1 MERSVLATALSHTGP
16 HSGGRVI
23 SLHSLS
29 DTEKQSVRVS
39 AVFVRLEFVV
49 GMDIEDRV
57 AIIEQDD
64 RVRASVGHVG
74 QHRAGPALWLP
85 SLDDVPFLGWTEK
98 HLLTRRRVDE
108 GFPLVIGGFAHG
120 RRVRIALGLLH
131 QVLVVPTTLEDRHSV
146 PREIV
151 RLGEHHDRKRRQD
164 CRQTDHL
171 HGDSSF
177 KRIPTIQALDETS
190 DITEVHTL

>member
-1 MERSVLATALSHTGP
+1 MGRLIAARLLLLVSRGGP
-16 HSGGRVI
+16 LQSNRASAIKQLRECASI
-23 SLHSLS
+23 SS
-29 DTEKQSVRVS
+29 
-39 AVFVRLEFVV
+39 
-49 GMDIEDRV
+49 IDRV